1 MRLTSRENW
10 FTLLTVEKCTGIVL
24 SVLDFKESDQIATL
38 FSPGGLVKIFVKRR
52 RLPIITP
59 LTEGEFHY
67 VTGRGDL
74 HRFRDGTIHQQNL
87 RLRERYENIEAA
99 GICVQAILKSQWP
112 GKPAPHLY
120 NLLRYFLHKI
130 PEVERPLDLAT
141 IFLTKTLKHEGLLQ
155 QTESCAFCD
164 VKPSHRFGGER
175 VCSIH
180 AGPKALQ
187 LTEQQEA
194 FFMQIAEGR
203 SLSDLLN
210 HPIEINTQI
219 AQLFEQAF

>member
-1 MRLTSRENW
+1 M
-10 FTLLTVEKCTGIVL
+10 
-24 SVLDFKESDQIATL
+24 
-38 FSPGGLVKIFVKRR
+38 
-52 RLPIITP
+52 
-59 LTEGEFHY
+59 
-67 VTGRGDL
+67 TGRGDL

-99 GICVQAILKSQWP
+99 GTCVQAILKSQWP

-120 NLLRYFLHKI
+120 NLFHYFLKKI

-164 VKPSHRFGGER
+164 KKPTHRFGGER

-180 AGPKALQ
+180 AGTSALQ
-187 LTEQQEA
+187 LIEQEERL
-194 FFMQIAEGR
+194 FMRIAEGR
-203 SLSDLLN
+203 SLTELLE
-210 HPIEINTQI
+210 HPIKINSQI